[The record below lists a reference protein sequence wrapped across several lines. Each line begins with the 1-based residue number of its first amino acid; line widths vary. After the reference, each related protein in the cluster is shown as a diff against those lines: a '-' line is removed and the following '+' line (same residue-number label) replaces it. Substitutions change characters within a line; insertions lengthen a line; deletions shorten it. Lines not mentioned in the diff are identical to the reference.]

1 MVYIFV
7 FSEILCGQYLWFV
20 NCKKIKIICT
30 IKYYFYYFSLC
41 LCIGGKTLIDNF
53 IICNGSY
60 ASPHASPLRYYGN
73 FDPVVAS
80 DSFSKK
86 YNLDCIINFGI

>member
-1 MVYIFV
+1 MYNK
-7 FSEILCGQYLWFV
+7 ILFLLFLTLFMHWWE
-20 NCKKIKIICT
+20 
-30 IKYYFYYFSLC
+30 
-41 LCIGGKTLIDNF
+41 TLIDNF

-73 FDPVVAS
+73 FDPVVTS